1 MHTLLILTQK
11 QINRHDFHETLAKNL
26 VSVTL
31 RQSAIFLS
39 EICRIQFS
47 YLYTLLVPAI
57 SNQNEN
63 IQK

>member
-26 VSVTL
+26 VSATL